1 MKFQIHNGMEYK
13 KTKLGEV
20 CVRFQGEVSKVRV
33 TEVPTLELGVR
44 YANVYS
50 Y

>member
-1 MKFQIHNGMEYK
+1 MGWNIRK
-13 KTKLGEV
+13 KCLGEV